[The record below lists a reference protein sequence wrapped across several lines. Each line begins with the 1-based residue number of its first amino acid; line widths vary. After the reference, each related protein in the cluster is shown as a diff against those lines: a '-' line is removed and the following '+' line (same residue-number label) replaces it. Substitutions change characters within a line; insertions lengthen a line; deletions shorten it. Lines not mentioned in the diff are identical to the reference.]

1 MMNHNTEED
10 LNAIVVEENTPIH
23 DENTNNSVDDEVVV
37 VTTDNIDLEI
47 PEENARKDLDITEE
61 EIKVTSTCSIS
72 DKIADVLADG
82 WKTRVSEARKLVVD
96 EIADITNEDIS
107 TDEKFITALE
117 DGSLLCKLAQSLS
130 DKCGLNIKIKLS
142 KRTPN
147 GKSRMKQQNFSRF
160 SRFCRAINIQKS
172 NVPSIQDL
180 SSGRLKPIVNCLCDI
195 KRLRDDNSFQVY
207 AATWEAFSTPTKSV
221 SSPAIMM
228 SNGSSMSNK
237 PQTNSILRVLRQSS
251 MYGTSMVAG
260 FLSSPSSS
268 GFFNTGGGTNKANA
282 KARTP
287 IQNNTGAINMNTLA
301 SLSKVEAKAKLNQDN
316 KVLEDKL
323 HAAMLEIENL
333 KTLVKSKDNEMA
345 LIKKECEDCVLGLD
359 KKNNELQEATKT
371 VNASVTVLESKD
383 DELSNLREKYK
394 DLLIKFEDASKTVAN
409 KHSAK
414 VEELQYALKS
424 SETTVDNLVV
434 ELSETKMRESSLAGQ
449 VTSLSRKLETFERKF
464 NENKAE
470 LEDQKFEH
478 EKFKID
484 LTTKT
489 AKTKAGILKLKTN
502 CKNVTSAYK
511 ALANE
516 VNQEFTS
523 LRHDFTNIAKLFMQ
537 KCKKADVER
546 KELVE
551 NYERE
556 IDSRR
561 KVFNELQRLRGNI
574 RVLCRVRPIDT
585 YSDEVNTIGFSDHGN
600 NKMSITTNLKGA
612 REKRFEYD
620 RVFQPRESQSAV
632 YKEVSP
638 MVQSSM
644 DGFHSCIFAYGQ
656 TGSGKTYTMQGP
668 ANDPGVYTRSLEEL
682 FKIKEQRKATH
693 EYTLTVS
700 MVEIYNESIRDLL
713 IPTDSAPNNNVL
725 EIRKSKEG
733 GNYLPNANLMNVESQ
748 DDIVKMMKIGEHNRS
763 VGATKAN
770 EHSSRSHCLLLITI
784 VGEEIESG
792 AKMNGKLVLVD
803 LAGSERVGKTDAS
816 GDRLREAKNINKS
829 LSALGNV
836 INALSNKQGHIPF
849 RDSKLTYLLQN
860 SLSKDN
866 KVLMIAQVSPAL
878 SNYQE
883 SVCSLEFAGRARGV
897 ELGRAKANVKNME
910 LPKLQEQLKKTKDQ
924 LYEKEN
930 KLREFVSVRR
940 KLKQIEEENASLK
953 DKIGNILDSTT
964 SSKNEMKEMS
974 NAISK
979 ASEKSSRFER
989 ELKEKDD
996 KMQQQKQ
1003 KIDTYQSRLC
1013 KAEQRVEQ
1021 LENELT
1027 IKQRELREQKTI
1039 AGSARSS
1046 AKKPRPN
1053 SSRKRK
1059 SASPLAIRPLNSNIR
1074 SSARKSTKSSTTK
1087 SGGILKSSNSSSNK
1101 RVKRV
1106 NFNNE
1111 NDVLEISRNEEDD
1124 VPSNTKSSTPRNL
1137 RTSSRVRAKFNS
1149 SSSNNNENASTKEST
1164 RAKELEEWKRKKASI
1179 TRSRRVG
1186 LLGGATRIK
1195 QTGSSSRRTT
1205 TKSKTV
1211 GSRTSTRSTRSTR
1224 TSTRTSRW
1232 N

>member
-1 MMNHNTEED
+1 MDIINSNQASDTGTTESQNESSHN
-10 LNAIVVEENTPIH
+10 IVDANTIVSSENITL
-23 DENTNNSVDDEVVV
+23 EVMGDG
-37 VTTDNIDLEI
+37 TTGKEVKEMKKNMPFTKTTMSE
-47 PEENARKDLDITEE
+47 
-61 EIKVTSTCSIS
+61 
-72 DKIADVLADG
+72 KIAGVLADG
-82 WKTRVSEARKLVVD
+82 WKTRVTEARQLIVD
-96 EIADITNEDIS
+96 EITEITYDDIS

-142 KRTPN
+142 KHTPN
-147 GKSRMKQQNFSRF
+147 GKARMKQQNFSRF

-195 KRLRDDNSFQVY
+195 KRLRDDNNFQVY
-207 AATWEAFSTPTKSV
+207 AATWEAFSTPTKTM
-221 SSPAIMM
+221 SSPAILL
-228 SNGSSMSNK
+228 SGNRSGLQSQSNK

-251 MYGTSMVAG
+251 MYASSMVPG
-260 FLSSPSSS
+260 FFSSPSSS
-268 GFFNTGGGTNKANA
+268 GMFNNGSGSASKS
-282 KARTP
+282 RTP
-287 IQNNTGAINMNTLA
+287 LQNNTGAINMNTLA
-301 SLSKVEAKAKLNQDN
+301 SLSKVEAKAKLHQDN

-323 HAAMLEIENL
+323 QAAMLEIERL
-333 KTLVKSKDNEMA
+333 KKSMQSKDKEMA
-345 LIKKECEDCVLGLD
+345 SIKKECEDCVLGLEN
-359 KKNNELQEATKT
+359 KKNELVEATKT

-383 DELSNLREKYK
+383 DELTNLRKKLKRYE
-394 DLLIKFEDASKTVAN
+394 SSTKTLSS
-409 KHSAK
+409 KHSADL
-414 VEELQYALKS
+414 EELQYALKS
-424 SETTVDNLVV
+424 SETTVDNLVA
-434 ELSETKMRESSLAGQ
+434 ELSETKMRESSLMGQ
-449 VTSLSRKLETFERKF
+449 VTGLTKKVDLLDRKF
-464 NENKAE
+464 EVNKAE

-478 EKFKID
+478 EKYKID
-484 LTTKT
+484 LTTKK
-489 AKTKAGILKLKTN
+489 AKTKAGILKLKTD
-502 CKNVTSAYK
+502 CKNVANAYK

-516 VNQEFTS
+516 INQEFTGLKS
-523 LRHDFTNIAKLFMQ
+523 DFTNIAKAFIQ
-537 KCKKADVER
+537 KCKTADIEK

-585 YSDEVNTIGFSDHGN
+585 YNNEVNTIGFNNHEN
-600 NKMSITTNLKGA
+600 NKLVITNNMKGA
-612 REKRFEYD
+612 REKGFEYD
-620 RVFQPRESQSAV
+620 RVFQPTESQTAV

-668 ANDPGVYTRSLEEL
+668 ADDPGVYTRSLEEL

-693 EYTLTVS
+693 EYTLAVS
-700 MVEIYNESIRDLL
+700 MVEIYNETIRDLL
-713 IPTDSAPNNNVL
+713 VPTTATSTSNTL
-725 EIRKSKEG
+725 EIRKNKDG
-733 GNYLPNANLMNVESQ
+733 GNYLPNAILMNVERQ
-748 DDIVKMMKIGEHNRS
+748 EDIVEMMKLGEHNRS
-763 VGATKAN
+763 VGATRAN
-770 EHSSRSHCLLLITI
+770 EHSSRSHCLLIITI
-784 VGEEIESG
+784 FGEEIESG
-792 AKMNGKLVLVD
+792 AKMGGKLVLVD
-803 LAGSERVGKTDAS
+803 LAGSERVGKTDAT

-866 KVLMIAQVSPAL
+866 KVLMIAQVSPAM

-897 ELGRAKANVKNME
+897 ELGRARAKVQNME
-910 LPKLQEQLKKTKDQ
+910 VPKLQEQLKKTKEQ
-924 LYEKEN
+924 LFEKEG
-930 KLREFVSVRR
+930 KLREFVSLKR
-940 KLKQIEEENASLK
+940 KLKHLEEENDVLK
-953 DKIGNILDSTT
+953 GKVENMVDSNS
-964 SSKNEMKEMS
+964 SSKNELKEMAS
-974 NAISK
+974 IVSK
-979 ASEKSSRFER
+979 TSEKSFRVEK
-989 ELKEKDD
+989 ELKEKEE
-996 KMQQQKQ
+996 KLKQQKQ
-1003 KIDTYQSRLC
+1003 KIENYQSRLC

-1027 IKQRELREQKTI
+1027 VKQRELQDQKTI
-1039 AGSARSS
+1039 SGSVRSS
-1046 AKKPRPN
+1046 AKQTRSS

-1059 SASPLAIRPLNSNIR
+1059 SASPLAIRPLNSSMR
-1074 SSARKSTKSSTTK
+1074 ESTRKSVRSTTTK
-1087 SGGILKSSNSSSNK
+1087 TSGILKSSTISSNK

-1111 NDVLEISRNEEDD
+1111 NDVLEISRHEDQHTTPGK
-1124 VPSNTKSSTPRNL
+1124 VSTPKRI
-1137 RTSSRVRAKFNS
+1137 RSSSRIQSRLSNSNSKSKSNRENCNS
-1149 SSSNNNENASTKEST
+1149 SNESS

-1195 QTGSSSRRTT
+1195 QTASSRRTA
-1205 TKSKTV
+1205 TKSKT
-1211 GSRTSTRSTRSTR
+1211 GTRSSTRTTRSTTRSSSTR
-1224 TSTRTSRW
+1224 TNSRW